1 MVKGDTTYIFDPKTR
16 EMTITFKDHKGKE
29 ELLLFEGT
37 IDSENSANR
46 KGVLNKYGEDDT
58 LYSTYTGE
66 STNYKMHGQGKCEWY
81 ANRTSHDG
89 MWNNDKKDGKGVST
103 WYDENGRVKYT
114 LEGVWSDD
122 GMWIN
127 KMDGKGVFT
136 VYDENGR
143 VKKTTEGVWLN
154 DQLHNQGVSTWY
166 DENGQVKKT
175 SVVMTNPSAIQP
187 PRVSKPSQPVSLLP
201 PPPKRNLK
209 VLSDRMNPN
218 LTE

>member
-16 EMTITFKDHKGKE
+16 EMTITFKDNKGKE
-29 ELLLFEGT
+29 ELLFFEGT

-103 WYDENGRVKYT
+103 WYDENG
-114 LEGVWSDD
+114 
-122 GMWIN
+122 
-127 KMDGKGVFT
+127 
-136 VYDENGR
+136 
-143 VKKTTEGVWLN
+143 
-154 DQLHNQGVSTWY
+154 
-166 DENGQVKKT
+166 QVKKT